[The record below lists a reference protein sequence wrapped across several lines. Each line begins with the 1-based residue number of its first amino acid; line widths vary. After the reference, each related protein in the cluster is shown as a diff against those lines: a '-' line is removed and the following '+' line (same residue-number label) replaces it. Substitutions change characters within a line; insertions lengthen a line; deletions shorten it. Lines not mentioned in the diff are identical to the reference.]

1 MSGLLFV
8 GGLALLLGLA
18 QLLGLAADSR
28 DGRDWHSPEPESHPD
43 VVPLR
48 PPRRP
53 HRPAA

>member
-1 MSGLLFV
+1 MGGLLFTAGIAV
-8 GGLALLLGLA
+8 LLGLA

-28 DGRDWHSPEPESHPD
+28 DGRDWHPREPEHRAD

-48 PPRRP
+48 PRR